1 MQSRYIEVE
10 CPSRTLYSTRAL
22 PGAATLQDTLPLP
35 SIYPPLP
42 VLLVIRFFEKPRAL
56 QSVQP
61 VHDNAA
67 LFVSFRSVSIVHEI
81 QRPFA
86 QHRNLDIPF
95 IIIELYHCFNY
106 EILQLIFINTPLS
119 DVNVHYIT
127 FYAFLL
133 SLLSIHQRY
142 TLTMRISR
150 TSNKCKRIQWM

>member
-81 QRPFA
+81 QPSLSTD
-86 QHRNLDIPF
+86 NLDILF

-106 EILQLIFINTPLS
+106 EILQLIFIDTPLS

-127 FYAFLL
+127 FYPFLL
-133 SLLSIHQRY
+133 SLLSSHQRY
-142 TLTMRISR
+142 TLTMRIV
-150 TSNKCKRIQWM
+150 